1 MLYKYNTISGTLYV
15 TAAAYARELWK
26 TYVFFRAATMSD
38 VALCPLKMLDQ
49 HPQLHGC
56 PCGTPVRNP
65 PVENQIQNPKQM
77 INIQFNMTPTLAVG
91 VGLVLCVF
99 SV

>member
-1 MLYKYNTISGTLYV
+1 MSKENRMDPTRVKYKI
-15 TAAAYARELWK
+15 
-26 TYVFFRAATMSD
+26 
-38 VALCPLKMLDQ
+38 Q
-49 HPQLHGC
+49 
-56 PCGTPVRNP
+56 NP
-65 PVENQIQNPKQM
+65 KCKIQNPKYKIQNPKQM